1 MFRIDEKIRY
11 RFDIEKEIKKI
22 IDREAMAHGI
32 MGDEICNVEI
42 GLTEDQK
49 DVFEVYELIKEFSPL
64 HYQVEGEEEPDDE
77 TGLYIYVFSWSETG
91 FINTNDEGIQ
101 KIILDALG
109 YTWRER
115 NSMMEQGDFQIL
127 EAHAWV
133 DRESFWIEENWKEYA
148 DDEEG
153 IDDVWSKLY
162 GAYNADDLL
171 EEIKANH
178 FHPGDG
184 RDSVNVD
191 EVWFVVE
198 VAL

>member
-1 MFRIDEKIRY
+1 MFRIDEKIHY
-11 RFDIEKEIKKI
+11 SFDLEKEIKKI

-49 DVFEVYELIKEFSPL
+49 DVFEVYELIKEFGPL

-91 FINTNDEGIQ
+91 CINTNDEGIQ

-109 YTWRER
+109 YNWRER
-115 NSMMEQGDFQIL
+115 NNMMERGDFQIL

-133 DRESFWIEENWKEYA
+133 DRETFWIENNWKEYA
-148 DDEEG
+148 DDKESIE
-153 IDDVWSKLY
+153 DVWSKIY
-162 GAYNADDLL
+162 GAYNADDIL

-178 FHPGDG
+178 FHPGGG

-191 EVWFVVE
+191 GVWFVVE

>member
-32 MGDEICNVEI
+32 MGGEICNVEI

-49 DVFEVYELIKEFSPL
+49 AVFEDYELTKEFGSL
-64 HYQVEGEEEPDDE
+64 HYQIDGEEEPDDE
-77 TGLYIYVFSWSETG
+77 TGLYIYAFSWSETR
-91 FINTNDEGIQ
+91 FINTNDETIK
-101 KIILDALG
+101 KIILDSLG
-109 YTWRER
+109 YNWRER
-115 NSMMEQGDFQIL
+115 NSMIERGDFQIL

-133 DRESFWIEENWKEYA
+133 DGESFWMEENWKEYA
-148 DDEEG
+148 DDEES
-153 IDDVWSKLY
+153 IEDVWNKLY
-162 GAYNADDLL
+162 GAYNADGLL
-171 EEIKANH
+171 EEIKAGH
-178 FHPGDG
+178 FHPRDG

-191 EVWFVVE
+191 GVWFVVE